1 MKKKAAKKKRASR
14 HGAKRPVALAD
25 LKLHPVLAVARKHGV
40 PPQTVARWAKEAGVK
55 PPDGRSLRHHA
66 PPLPPAPVT
75 NGSRETKA
83 QLEIR
88 GLHALVRELV
98 LVELPD
104 VVKRE
109 LPAAI
114 DRALSRAYAEKR

>member
-14 HGAKRPVALAD
+14 HDAKRPVALAD
-25 LKLHPVLAVARKHGV
+25 LKLHPVAAVARKHDL
-40 PPQTVARWAKEAGVK
+40 PEATVYRWVREAGLK

-98 LVELPD
+98 LVELAD

>member
-1 MKKKAAKKKRASR
+1 MKKAKKKRASKNDD
-14 HGAKRPVALAD
+14 KRQTVLAD
-25 LKLHPVLAVARKHGV
+25 LKLHPIPAVARKHGL
-40 PPQTVARWAKEAGVK
+40 PQSTAYRWAREADVK
-55 PPDGRSLRHHA
+55 APDGRAVRHHA
-66 PPLPPAPVT
+66 PPLPPAPAT

-98 LVELPD
+98 LVELAD

-114 DRALSRAYAEKR
+114 DRALSRAYAGKAK